1 MNDMFAIATGILFGL
16 GVFQLLRRDLIKVAM
31 GFFTLFAAINLLF
44 LAVGFFDGNQA
55 PYVYPDESH
64 GSALYLDEDG
74 KLERRTI
81 TGESNEEVL
90 ATPSDPLVQ
99 ALILTAV
106 VISFGSYALFL
117 AMVNESSQRNGHID
131 ADQLNGLQN

>member
-31 GFFTLFAAINLLF
+31 GFYMLFAAINLLF
-44 LAVGFFDGNQA
+44 IAVGFFDGNQA
-55 PYVYPDESH
+55 PYIYPNESY

-74 KLERRTI
+74 NLERRTI
-81 TGESNEEVL
+81 TGEGQEQVL

-117 AMVNESSQRNGHID
+117 AMVNQNSIRKGHID